1 MSFLNRSRSADEDDV
16 KCNCKRSPSPNSY
29 CSSSSANQSSE
40 DLRDLESMYNSPD
53 SCEVLESLILVH
65 VPAHVFKS
73 ETKKRELEKMFLM
86 VDESSKFIYLKS
98 FRRARVDFSSS
109 GKAAAARNK
118 FDGITFEGEKIRCYF
133 AQKLSEKAEQFLKPP
148 PLEKQFLI
156 SPPTSPAEGWI
167 QPKEGAPKTAPPS
180 DLGFDIATRLAGL
193 SPNATHEVH
202 HGNESQPSVFVHTA
216 AQEAYAQPGNGRPN
230 NDAEDEGLADL
241 NGDEDE
247 EEKETDPR
255 PGHQGAI
262 PKTPK
267 PNYTPPNYVPK

>member
-1 MSFLNRSRSADEDDV
+1 
-16 KCNCKRSPSPNSY
+16 
-29 CSSSSANQSSE
+29 
-40 DLRDLESMYNSPD
+40 MYNSPD

-65 VPAHVFKS
+65 VPAHVFRS
-73 ETKKRELEKMFLM
+73 EEKKRDLEEMFLT

-109 GKAAAARNK
+109 GKAAAARDK
-118 FDGITFEGEKIRCYF
+118 FDGISFEGEKIRCYF

-156 SPPTSPAEGWI
+156 SPPSSPVAGWV

-180 DLGFDIATRLAGL
+180 DLLGFDIATRLAGL

-216 AQEAYAQPGNGRPN
+216 AQEAFTTGTGKPKK
-230 NDAEDEGLADL
+230 DE
-241 NGDEDE
+241 EDE
-247 EEKETDPR
+247 EEEEEAEDGPR
-255 PGHQGAI
+255 RDNQGAI

-267 PNYTPPNYVPK
+267 PNYTPPNYIPK